1 MGYRNP
7 VIAGFYPDPS
17 VCRVGR
23 DYYLVTSSFECF
35 PGVPLFHSRDL
46 VNWRQIGHCLT
57 RESQLPLDRCSA
69 SGGIWAPTIRH
80 HRGTFY
86 MTTTLVPPGRPVSN
100 FYVTAPDPAGPWSEP
115 LFVDQGGIDPSFF
128 FDDDGTVYYT
138 TNHGFP
144 EYPHGVISMAAIDIA
159 TGKRLSDVKPIW
171 PGTGGIAPEGPHLYK
186 INGVYYLMIAEGGT
200 HYGHMETIARSE
212 RPWGPWEPC
221 PHNPILTHRDDH
233 MSPIQ
238 CTGHAD
244 LIQAH
249 DGSWWLVH
257 LGVRPAFYQK
267 QYLGRETY
275 LTPVAWDANGWP
287 VVGGGTGMTGLE
299 MEVPT
304 LPLQPWPED
313 DPRDDF
319 DGPEPRLCWNH
330 LRNPRRDCYSL
341 TERPGWLR
349 LRGTELTL
357 DDVASPT
364 FLGRRQQH
372 HTMRASALLDFEPT
386 HDGDEAG
393 LTALMNPEHHYEVAV
408 LRDRGTPSAIVRRRI
423 GDLTVVVARRP
434 LTPGPV
440 VLQIAGEKERY
451 AFGCGTPGGEV
462 SPLATAS
469 TRYLAAEVADTF
481 TGVYLGM
488 YATGNGRASSAP
500 ADFDWFEYLGS
511 D

>member
-7 VIAGFYPDPS
+7 VIAGFHPDPS
-17 VCRVGR
+17 VCRVGH
-23 DYYLVTSSFECF
+23 DHYLVTSSFEYF
-35 PGVPLFHSRDL
+35 PGVPVFHSRDL

-57 RESQLPLDRCSA
+57 RQSQLPLNGCRA
-69 SGGIWAPTIRH
+69 SGGIWAPTIRYH
-80 HRGTFY
+80 KGLFY
-86 MTTTLVPPGRPVSN
+86 MTTTLVPREGSVRN
-100 FYVTAPDPAGPWSEP
+100 FYVTASHPGGPWSEP
-115 LFVDQGGIDPSFF
+115 LFVGQGGIDPSFF
-128 FDDDGTVYYT
+128 FDDDGTAYYT

-144 EYPHGVISMAAIDIA
+144 EYPHGVISMSVIDIA
-159 TGKRLSDVKPIW
+159 TGKRSSDIKPIW

-186 INGVYYLMIAEGGT
+186 INGFYYLMIAEGGT
-200 HYGHMETIARSE
+200 HYGHMETIARS
-212 RPWGPWEPC
+212 RTAWGPWEPC

-244 LIQAH
+244 LVQAH
-249 DGSWWLVH
+249 DGSWWMFH

-275 LTPVAWDANGWP
+275 LTPVAWDDDGWP
-287 VVGGGTGMTGLE
+287 VVGGGTRMTGLE

-304 LPLQPWPED
+304 LPLRPWPQEEA
-313 DPRDDF
+313 RDDF
-319 DGPEPRLCWNH
+319 DGPEPRLCWNY
-330 LRNPRRDCYSL
+330 LRNPRRDRYSL

-357 DDVASPT
+357 DDAASPT
-364 FLGRRQQH
+364 FMGRRQQH
-372 HTMRASALLDFEPT
+372 HTMRASVLLDFDPRQN
-386 HDGDEAG
+386 GDESG
-393 LTALMNPEHHYEVAV
+393 LTALMSPDHHYDIAV
-408 LRDRGTPSAIVRRRI
+408 IQEHGRRNVIVRRR
-423 GDLTVVVARRP
+423 LSELSVVVARQTLEHR
-434 LTPGPV
+434 PV

-451 AFGCGTPGGEV
+451 TFGCGMRGEV

-469 TRYLAAEVADTF
+469 TRYITAEVADTF

-488 YATGNGRASSAP
+488 YATGNGRPSTAP
-500 ADFDWFEYLGS
+500 ADFDWFEYIGH

>member
-7 VIAGFYPDPS
+7 VIAGFHPDPS

-23 DYYLVTSSFECF
+23 DYYLVTSSFEYF
-35 PGVPLFHSRDL
+35 PGVPIFHSRDL
-46 VNWRQIGHCLT
+46 VHWHQIGYCLT
-57 RESQLPLDRCSA
+57 RESQLPLDGCPA

-80 HRGTFY
+80 HQGVFF
-86 MTTTLVPPGRPVSN
+86 MTTTLVRGGGRARN
-100 FYVTAPDPAGPWSEP
+100 FYVTASDPAGPWSEP
-115 LFVDQGGIDPSFF
+115 VGVDQRGIDPSPF

-144 EYPHGVISMAAIDIA
+144 EYPHGVISMSVIDIG
-159 TGKRLSDVKPIW
+159 TGRRLSDIKPIW
-171 PGTGGIAPEGPHLYK
+171 PGTGGIAPEGPHLYA
-186 INGVYYLMIAEGGT
+186 INGLYYLMIAEGGT
-200 HYGHMETIARSE
+200 HYGHMETIARSHS
-212 RPWGPWEPC
+212 PWGPWESC

-244 LIQAH
+244 LIEAH
-249 DGSWWLVH
+249 DGSWWMVH

-267 QYLGRETY
+267 QHLGRETY
-275 LTPVAWDANGWP
+275 LTPVAWDDDGWP
-287 VVGGGTGMTGLE
+287 VVGGGTRMTGLE

-304 LPLQPWPED
+304 LPPHPWPRE

-319 DGPEPRLCWNH
+319 DGPEPRLWWNY
-330 LRNPRRDCYSL
+330 LRNPRRDRYSL

-364 FLGRRQQH
+364 FMGRRQQH
-372 HTMRASALLDFEPT
+372 YTMRATALLDFDPQR
-386 HDGDEAG
+386 DGEEAG
-393 LTALMNPEHHYEVAV
+393 LTALMNPGHHYEMAV
-408 LRDRGTPSAIVRRRI
+408 TREGGVRNVIVRRRLSE
-423 GDLTVVVARRP
+423 LTVVVARRAVSD
-434 LTPGPV
+434 GPV
-440 VLQIAGEKERY
+440 VLEIAGEKEGYTFR
-451 AFGCGTPGGEV
+451 CGPPGGEL
-462 SPLATAS
+462 SALATAS

-488 YATGNGRASSAP
+488 YASGGGAPSAAP
-500 ADFDWFEYLGS
+500 ADFDWFEYAG
-511 D
+511 DE